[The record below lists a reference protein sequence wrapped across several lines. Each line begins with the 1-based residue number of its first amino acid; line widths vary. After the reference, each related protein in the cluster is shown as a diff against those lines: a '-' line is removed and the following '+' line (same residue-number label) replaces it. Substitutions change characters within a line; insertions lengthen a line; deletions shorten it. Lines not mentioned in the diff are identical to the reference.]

1 MQIEKKDEMNMLS
14 VSVVLST
21 YNGEEYI
28 KKQLDSLYMQTYSP
42 DKIYISDDHSTDST
56 VSIIKN
62 YIEKHGINNWMISTN
77 TNNYGWKKNFH
88 LLLQQAKEDVVF
100 LCDQDDIWNTDK
112 IEIMLKILKSHPEAE
127 LIACGY
133 QPFYEDSTK
142 KVSRTI
148 TAQMI
153 GKGTLDKIPFDPL
166 FMNVLRPGC
175 TFAVRR
181 SLIESIEP
189 YWDER
194 IPHDA
199 MIWRFAAIKGTGYI
213 LDQALISWRRYDNSS
228 SNPHHNKSSEES
240 ESEIRFRNTING
252 IESHLAF
259 YAKAIEFCT
268 ERGLDDNTLTIL
280 NKGKEFEQEYLEA
293 IKSKSAIKVLQRGFK
308 YRSHF
313 LSRKTILAD
322 MLMAILVR

>member
-1 MQIEKKDEMNMLS
+1 MLS

-21 YNGEEYI
+21 YNGEKYI
-28 KKQLDSLYMQTYSP
+28 KEQLDSLYMQTYSP

-56 VSIIKN
+56 VSIIKD
-62 YIEKHGINNWMISTN
+62 YIEKRGINNWVLSINS
-77 TNNYGWKKNFH
+77 NNCGWKKNFH
-88 LLLQQAKEDVVF
+88 KLLQQTKEDVVF
-100 LCDQDDIWNTDK
+100 LSDQDDIWNINK
-112 IEIMLKILKSHPEAE
+112 IEIMLDNLKTHPEAE

-142 KVSRTI
+142 KVSKII
-148 TAQMI
+148 TSRMV
-153 GKGTLDKIPFDPL
+153 GTGSLNKIAFGPL

-189 YWDER
+189 YWDEK

-199 MIWRFAAIKGTGYI
+199 MIWRFAVIKGSGYI

-228 SNPHHNKSSEES
+228 SNPHHNKSLEES
-240 ESEIRFRNTING
+240 ENEIRYRNTISG

-259 YAKAIEFCT
+259 YAKAIEYCN
-268 ERGLDDNTLTIL
+268 ERGLDDNTFNII
-280 NKGKEFEQEYLEA
+280 NEGRIFEQEYLEA
-293 IKSKSAIKVLQRGFK
+293 VKSKSSIKILQRGFK

-322 MLMAILVR
+322 MLMAILAR